1 MHQSQARRNPGKG
14 KRTTKVTM
22 MITKRHKKH
31 SWACSLVACRMGK
44 ILGRRHS
51 PPRRGGVDAPTASG
65 LAAQTGWSDRRNVS
79 DELTTPARQPCGC
92 RASPPLRGR
101 ECIRSKLVHSI
112 YLCGGGTTDW
122 SCLC

>member
-1 MHQSQARRNPGKG
+1 MTYRVRRSVLRSGCG
-14 KRTTKVTM
+14 SGDYHDRDKV
-22 MITKRHKKH
+22 KY
-31 SWACSLVACRMGK
+31 
-44 ILGRRHS
+44 S

-92 RASPPLRGR
+92 RASPPLRGG

-122 SCLC
+122 SCLCVCTGSLVSSCL